1 MVYNKLVRDKIPQII
16 EKAGKKPIIRILSD
30 DELPLYLEMKLEE
43 EVKEY
48 RESKNPEELADILEV
63 IVSLAKT
70 QGLDVTNLL
79 ALQAEKRFRNGGFND
94 KILLIE
100 TETQDE
106 SYQN

>member
-1 MVYNKLVRDKIPQII
+1 MIYNKLVRDKIPQII
-16 EKAGKKPIIRILSD
+16 VKAGKKPIIRTLSD
-30 DELPLYLEMKLEE
+30 DELPLYLEIKLEE

-70 QGLDVTNLL
+70 QGVDVTNLL

-100 TETQDE
+100 TEAQDE
-106 SYQN
+106 SY

>member
-1 MVYNKLVRDKIPQII
+1 MVYNNLVRVNIPQII
-16 EKAGKKPIIRILSD
+16 KRAGKQPIIRTLSD

-70 QGLDVTNLL
+70 QGLDL
-79 ALQAEKRFRNGGFND
+79 ADIVSLQIDKRFKNGGFNN

-100 TETQDE
+100 TEAQDE
-106 SYQN
+106 SD

>member
-63 IVSLAKT
+63 IVTLAKT
-70 QGLDVTNLL
+70 QGVDFTNLL
-79 ALQAEKRFRNGGFND
+79 ALQAEKRFRNGGFKE

-100 TETQDE
+100 TEAQDE
-106 SYQN
+106 SYQS

>member
-63 IVSLAKT
+63 IVTLAKT
-70 QGLDVTNLL
+70 QGVSFEDLMI
-79 ALQAEKRFRNGGFND
+79 LQAEKRFRNGGFKE

-100 TETQDE
+100 TEAQDE
-106 SYQN
+106 SYQS

>member
-16 EKAGKKPIIRILSD
+16 KRAGKKPIIRTLSD

-70 QGLDVTNLL
+70 QGLDL
-79 ALQAEKRFRNGGFND
+79 ADIVGLQIDKRFKNGGFND

-100 TETQDE
+100 TEAQDE
-106 SYQN
+106 SYQS

>member
-63 IVSLAKT
+63 IVTLAKT
-70 QGLDVTNLL
+70 QGVSFEDLMI
-79 ALQAEKRFRNGGFND
+79 LQAEKRFRNGSFKE

-100 TETQDE
+100 TEAQDE